1 VSNQSTEWRRIVDRQ
16 HDQINQRTN
25 VFLILNGLLLA
36 AAIGA
41 KDIKFLPTVLSIFS
55 AAINVFWLLLGE
67 YSKNR
72 YFYFYKTLLKSEAE
86 LDERD
91 QIYTQIQDNAPEGPI
106 FGKFKLSST
115 DFLCTY
121 LPVGITILWLLV
133 LLIIVIS

>member
-1 VSNQSTEWRRIVDRQ
+1 MSNQTTEWRRIVDRQ

-36 AAIGA
+36 AASA
-41 KDIKFLPTVLSIFS
+41 TSLKFLPTVLSIFS

-67 YSKNR
+67 YSMKR
-72 YFYFYKTLLKSEAE
+72 YFYFYETLLESETE
-86 LDERD
+86 IDEQDR
-91 QIYTQIQDNAPEGPI
+91 IYTQIQNTAPKGLI

-121 LPVGITILWLLV
+121 LPGSMIILWLLV
-133 LLIIVIS
+133 LLIIVIF